1 MKYRINKENLGSI
14 VFNEETNELSI
25 HWNTGG
31 QENAVCGFVLEVVKL
46 KEKIISTYKS
56 PRIDYDENYNNPF

>member
-1 MKYRINKENLGSI
+1 MKYHINKENLGSI

-31 QENAVCGFVLEVVKL
+31 QENAVCGLVLEGVKL
-46 KEKIISTYKS
+46 KEKIISTYKA

>member
-31 QENAVCGFVLEVVKL
+31 QENAVCGLVLEGVKL
-46 KEKIISTYKS
+46 KEKIIST
-56 PRIDYDENYNNPF
+56 